1 MSMCNQ
7 SRSHQSLSQRSNSQP
22 SVIQIDMLDSDY
34 AKMVAGESIAIDRRD
49 RLENI
54 DTYTLNRLGKQI
66 SRYRYGNLDQ
76 IGKDDILCDIGLT
89 AELLTRWDME
99 DIHQRNRESGYF
111 YLTESERLQILNWLK
126 DELAVDLTAISSEV
140 TQL

>member
-7 SRSHQSLSQRSNSQP
+7 SRSHQSRSQQSNSQP
-22 SVIQIDMLDSDY
+22 SIIKIDMLDSDY

-49 RLENI
+49 RLEDI

-66 SRYRYGNLDQ
+66 SRYRHGNLDQ

-89 AELLTRWDME
+89 AELLTRSDME
-99 DIHQRNRESGYF
+99 DIHQRNRASGYF

-126 DELAVDLTAISSEV
+126 DELAVDLTALSPEV

>member
-1 MSMCNQ
+1 MCNQ
-7 SRSHQSLSQRSNSQP
+7 SRSHQSRSQRSNSQP
-22 SVIQIDMLDSDY
+22 SIIKIDMLDSDY
-34 AKMVAGESIAIDRRD
+34 AKMIAGETIAIDRRD
-49 RLENI
+49 RLEDI

-89 AELLTRWDME
+89 AELLTRSDME

-111 YLTESERLQILNWLK
+111 YLTESERLQVLNWLK
-126 DELAVDLTAISSEV
+126 DELAVDLAALAPKATP
-140 TQL
+140 L